1 MTYQPW
7 ELCDDIFTIWS
18 EANEITLPVKEKKR
32 AVVAKYLLSAW
43 AYYSSSLVV
52 DYTSTIRTLHT
63 QHDTMWTINP
73 CPHQHQVAKKKSV
86 ATWNPM
92 THTSSDLLT

>member
-32 AVVAKYLLSAW
+32 AVVAKYLLSA
-43 AYYSSSLVV
+43 
-52 DYTSTIRTLHT
+52 
-63 QHDTMWTINP
+63 
-73 CPHQHQVAKKKSV
+73 
-86 ATWNPM
+86 
-92 THTSSDLLT
+92 